1 MKWALASRHC
11 VYRTLVKESEMLV
24 AQSCLTLCNPMD
36 CSLPGSS
43 VLGILQAGILEWVA
57 IPFYKGSSRLRD
69 QTCVSL
75 IAGRY
80 FTTEPPRKFLHR
92 TLGRQNKIAPFL
104 KLFIQEKCL
113 TGKGAS
119 LGWYNLLSL
128 LNSNSREGRKESGR
142 WQNRIL

>member
-1 MKWALASRHC
+1 M
-11 VYRTLVKESEMLV
+11 YRTLVKESEMLV

-36 CSLPGSS
+36 CSPPGSS

-57 IPFYKGSSRLRD
+57 IPFSKGSSRLRD
-69 QTCVSL
+69 QTRVSL

-104 KLFIQEKCL
+104 KLFIIQEKCL
-113 TGKGAS
+113 MGKGAS

-128 LNSNSREGRKESGR
+128 LNSKSRERRKESGR

>member
-1 MKWALASRHC
+1 M
-11 VYRTLVKESEMLV
+11 YRTLVKESEMLV
-24 AQSCLTLCNPMD
+24 AQSCLTLCDPMD
-36 CSLPGSS
+36 CSPPGSS

-57 IPFYKGSSRLRD
+57 IPFSKGSSRLGD
-69 QTCVSL
+69 QTRVSL

-119 LGWYNLLSL
+119 LGWYNLLLL
-128 LNSNSREGRKESGR
+128 LNSNSREGRKESRR